1 MDESI
6 PPTLD
11 ESILPWRQIQIQT
24 VRISELHVVSDFN
37 SDDSEQPRPI
47 VQQQQQ
53 VSQHTIPVISRK
65 MIIISRKK
73 RRIALNINVISRNQ
87 SKSHFD
93 SSSNSSSKRA
103 ATRRSTA
110 CSRATWSRSTRAQ
123 TGQSA
128 TLPDFQFAL
137 TFWRQ
142 IQNRS
147 REDSQNSSDGEFDDG
162 SRPSA
167 SRSAILQN
175 CAFRQT
181 D

>member
-53 VSQHTIPVISRK
+53 VSQYTIPVISRK
-65 MIIISRKK
+65 MIIISR
-73 RRIALNINVISRNQ
+73 NQ

-93 SSSNSSSKRA
+93 SSSKRA

-175 CAFRQT
+175 CAFRT
-181 D
+181 TRSIRFRE